1 MTLTDLFDAV
11 FRVCAEQLLA
21 RQTLLRRAA

>member
-1 MTLTDLFDAV
+1 MTLDQLFDAV
-11 FRVCAEQLLA
+11 FRVAVEQLLA